1 MNKNFCTVLFLFY
14 SFFIFKGFNFS
25 SVRDRLPG
33 QFSPNFSGPFINDV
47 TFDIINVF
55 ITLMAT
61 PYLFQSIPSADHDV
75 PYLSI
80 KYLPAFSIQK
90 GRP

>member
-1 MNKNFCTVLFLFY
+1 M
-14 SFFIFKGFNFS
+14 
-25 SVRDRLPG
+25 
-33 QFSPNFSGPFINDV
+33 NDV

-61 PYLFQSIPSADHDV
+61 PPHLFQSIPSADHDV